1 MTAAALEGQVA
12 LVTGGSSGIGLA
24 IARRLAVAGAEVAVV
39 ASGNRAK
46 AEAAA
51 ERIVRDGGKA
61 VGFVADVSRP
71 DQVSTLVSDVS
82 ARIGVPDIL
91 INSAGVWYAS
101 PLGSMDDR
109 QIDEM
114 IDVNLKGVIRMTAAV
129 APAMTARRSGRIVNI
144 ASVAGIV
151 PSPGYSLYST
161 AKAAVIAFT
170 KATALELAPFD
181 IAVNAISPGNT
192 ATPINAEVRESPA
205 FAARRDWIARITPS
219 TRSFTPAEEIAEAA
233 LFLVDGRVRGM
244 HGAVIAIDEGRSA
257 GLTARLD

>member
-1 MTAAALEGQVA
+1 MTVPLEGQVA

-24 IARRLAVAGAEVAVV
+24 IAHRLAAAGAEVAIV
-39 ASGNRAK
+39 ASGSLAK

-51 ERIVRDGGKA
+51 ESIVREGGHA
-61 VGFVADVSRP
+61 TGFVADVSQP
-71 DQVSTLVSDVS
+71 DQVRALVGDVS
-82 ARIGVPDIL
+82 ERIGVPDIL
-91 INSAGVWYAS
+91 INSAGIWYPT

-114 IDVNLKGVIRMTAAV
+114 IDINLKGVIRMTAAV
-129 APAMTARRSGRIVNI
+129 APLMTARRSGRIVNI
-144 ASVAGIV
+144 ASIAGQV

-181 IAVNAISPGNT
+181 VAVNAISPGNT
-192 ATPINAEVRESPA
+192 ATPINAEVRTSPA

-244 HGAVIAIDEGRSA
+244 HGSVIAIDEGRSA